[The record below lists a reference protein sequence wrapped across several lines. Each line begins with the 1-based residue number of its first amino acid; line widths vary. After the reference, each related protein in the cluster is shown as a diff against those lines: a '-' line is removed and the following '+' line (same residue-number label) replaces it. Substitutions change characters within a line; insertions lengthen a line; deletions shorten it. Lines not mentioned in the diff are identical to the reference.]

1 MNPENQSSSGMTFQE
16 MLAEKLDLADSD
28 IFGDDTFTPESVTVE
43 ADELISLETNIE
55 EDTEIIIDDLDLFQ
69 AFIEESRDH
78 LRNIENKTLS
88 LETSGDPQLVDDIF
102 RSMHTIKGNS
112 AFFGFNKIKSLSH
125 TLESVLDEIRKDQ
138 LAAGSDI
145 ADLLL
150 NGTDLLKQ
158 MVQELADAVSGN
170 PKPPVKLQNSDIDVT
185 PVINAIAQVSRVS
198 GQSKN
203 TETAVG
209 TGLGKDE
216 LVTEDMLI
224 QFVLESRD
232 SIDEAEQAALDLEKD
247 PVNKEPIE
255 KIFRVIHTIKG
266 NAGFMGSTQVE
277 DFCINLEAVLESLR
291 SGERAIS
298 SSIIATMLRTFD
310 SLRHVLGRLLS
321 PEQNEPANT
330 PQANETDVEEDV
342 PKQLGDILIE
352 MGAITAEEIE
362 KASELQEKRIGEILL
377 AQGKVSEDALQT
389 ALTKQQETMD
399 RTPAARSLR
408 AAEKQDV
415 RVDTEKLD
423 KLFDLMGEIITA
435 EAMVIHNPELAGL
448 DLENFGKSSAYLSK
462 ITREMQEITMTL
474 RMIPLEGMFNKMRR
488 LVRDLAKRF
497 GKTINLKV
505 TGQDTEMDRSV
516 IEEISDPLVHII
528 RNAIDHGIE
537 DEKTRIAAGKP
548 GAGHISLSAKY
559 EGNEIWIT
567 VHDDGAGLNRK
578 LILKKAEA
586 KDLLKSDPDSM
597 TDEEVW
603 QLVFEPGFSTAEAV
617 SDISGRGVGMDVVKQ
632 NIEKLRGKIDIV
644 SVTGKS
650 SDIIMKIPLTVAIM
664 DGITVRVG
672 NALYAFPIGDILEFH
687 KPMARNISKT
697 DSRREVVK
705 LREEILPIIKLNDFF
720 GLASGARTIKDGIVL
735 ITQANGRK
743 AGLLVDEIL
752 GNYQI
757 VVKALPDYLGSTKI
771 VSGCSILGN
780 GEVALIIDVG
790 VLLKEVLE

>member
-1 MNPENQSSSGMTFQE
+1 MNPEDQSSSGMTFQE
-16 MLAEKLDLADSD
+16 MLAEKLDIADAD
-28 IFGDDTFTPESVTVE
+28 IFGDDTFAPESVTVE
-43 ADELISLETNIE
+43 ADELISLETSVE

-88 LETSGDPQLVDDIF
+88 LEASGDRQMVDDIF

-125 TLESVLDEIRKDQ
+125 ALESVLDEVRKDQ
-138 LAAGSDI
+138 LEAGPEM

-170 PKPPVKLQNSDIDVT
+170 PKPPVKLQNSTLDVV
-185 PVINAIAQVSRVS
+185 PVINEITQISR
-198 GQSKN
+198 QSKK
-203 TETAVG
+203 TETEVG
-209 TGLGKDE
+209 KGLGSDD

-232 SIDEAEQAALDLEKD
+232 SIDEAEQAALDLEKN
-247 PVNKEPIE
+247 PANKDSLEQ
-255 KIFRVIHTIKG
+255 IFRIIHTIKG

-277 DFCINLEAVLESLR
+277 EFCINLEAVLESLR
-291 SGERAIS
+291 SGERTIS
-298 SSIIATMLRTFD
+298 SGIIATMLRTFD

-321 PEQNEPANT
+321 QDQNEAESPTQPEIEAE
-330 PQANETDVEEDV
+330 AEEEV
-342 PKQLGDILIE
+342 PKQLGDILVE

-362 KASELQEKRIGEILL
+362 KASDLQEKRIGEILL

-399 RTPAARSLR
+399 KAPAAQSRRS
-408 AAEKQDV
+408 AEKQDV

-448 DLENFGKSSAYLSK
+448 ELENFNKSSAYLSK

-516 IEEISDPLVHII
+516 IEEISDPMVHII

-537 DEKTRIAAGKP
+537 DEKARIADGKP
-548 GAGHISLSAKY
+548 GAGNISLSAKY

-578 LILKKAEA
+578 LILNKAKT
-586 KDLLKSDPDSM
+586 KDLLKTDPDSM

-603 QLVFEPGFSTAEAV
+603 QLVFEPGFSTAETV
-617 SDISGRGVGMDVVKQ
+617 SDISGRGVGMDVVRQ

-650 SDIIMKIPLTVAIM
+650 SDIIMKIPLTVAIL

-672 NALYAFPIGDILEFH
+672 NALYAFPIGDILEFY

-697 DSRREVVK
+697 DSRREVIK

-757 VVKALPDYLGSTKI
+757 VVKALPDYLGATKI

-780 GEVALIIDVG
+780 GEVALIIDVA